1 MVLSASPRKAVPL
14 ASGDDWEQSGS
25 SSKVAWITRRA
36 FFCGV
41 VVESER
47 GKEISE
53 GSLKLMYTMLCEV

>member
-14 ASGDDWEQSGS
+14 ASGDGWEQSGS
-25 SSKVAWITRRA
+25 GSKVASITRRA

-41 VVESER
+41 VVESEG

-53 GSLKLMYTMLCEV
+53 GSSKLVHIMPCEV